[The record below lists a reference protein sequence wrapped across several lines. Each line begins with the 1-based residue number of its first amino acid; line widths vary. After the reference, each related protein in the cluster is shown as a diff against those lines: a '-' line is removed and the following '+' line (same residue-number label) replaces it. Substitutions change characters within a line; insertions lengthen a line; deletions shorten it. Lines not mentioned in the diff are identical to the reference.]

1 MTTDK
6 ADRATFQ
13 ITDATAEQVDVSCLQ
28 LDWHFS
34 FCAITGAMLSGQE
47 NAQNL
52 ERMGYDLAEWALR
65 TAQEHAQA
73 DFMVMQP
80 CRYCACSACDCAA
93 QMAEVMEEQALL
105 EDDVPF
111 YDWAQA

>member
-34 FCAITGAMLSGQE
+34 FC
-47 NAQNL
+47 
-52 ERMGYDLAEWALR
+52 
-65 TAQEHAQA
+65 
-73 DFMVMQP
+73 DFIVMQP

-93 QMAEVMEEQALL
+93 QMAEVMEEQALRQEAQWL
-105 EDDVPF
+105 PAEDDVPF